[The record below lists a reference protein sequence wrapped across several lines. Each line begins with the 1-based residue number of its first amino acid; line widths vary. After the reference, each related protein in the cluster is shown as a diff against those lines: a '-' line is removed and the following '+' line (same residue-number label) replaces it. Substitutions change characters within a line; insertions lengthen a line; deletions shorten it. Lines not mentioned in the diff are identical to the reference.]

1 MATLLFAQAGW
12 TPVLAGVHRRLTVE
26 RGAVDIRSSELV
38 AGVQPQARLATGDT
52 LVLVDGL
59 SYEVAPVGLS
69 AGVACDL
76 RTELPARPDRHP
88 GNATDM
94 RAVVPSD
101 NDDLPLRA
109 DALFVATDGDVH
121 IVTAVGSDVTV
132 AVAAGSILPVAVRR
146 VYATGST
153 ATVFGLYF

>member
-38 AGVQPQARLATGDT
+38 AGVQSMARLATGDT

-59 SYEVAPVGLS
+59 SYEVAPVGPP

-94 RAVVPSD
+94 RAVAPSD
-101 NDDLPLRA
+101 IADLPLWA